1 MAALPLPAIHAS
13 HGGCWLRDAIGVTR
27 GLGKGEAIMAAA
39 DTPLLMLNAP
49 LVATRLGYPDLSG
62 LDLLELYAFVH
73 PARFVVPTPK
83 GLGTALGLPEPAG
96 DDEVPALLQ
105 AAAAA
110 LLDTCESPDWP
121 EREGAWSVL
130 QSLVRMR
137 WPWAGPL
144 SSRIA
149 QPERA
154 ERWLFSKLPE
164 WEEAPERPQPAQV
177 ALDEAAVL
185 DRLSALTGDTAEQRP
200 SQRAYAA
207 ETAHAFEPRR
217 REAAPHV
224 LLTQAGT
231 GIGKTLGYLAPASV
245 WAQQSGGT
253 VWVSTFTKALQRQL
267 RRESRRAWPA
277 HRRDGSPPVV
287 VRKGRE
293 NYLCL
298 LNLEDA
304 LQGGFGGRAAILA
317 QLVARWAAYT
327 QDGDMIGGDLPGWL
341 GTLFRQRGITSLT
354 DRRGEC
360 VYAGCPHYRKCFI
373 ERAARNSAQADL
385 VIANHA
391 LVMVNAARG
400 RDHAARPTRL
410 IFDEGHHVFEAADST
425 FAAALTGAET
435 IELKRWVLGPERG
448 SKGRRRGL
456 SARLADISSYDEQG
470 AKAIAAAAHAA
481 EALPSDGWLQRLSE
495 NAPVGPLEELFAAVR
510 ATVYARDESG
520 GQEAGYGL
528 ETEAAQLEGPFIEQ
542 AQAAEA
548 ALAEL
553 RQPLMRLGLRLEA
566 LLEEP
571 PDWLDG
577 PGRARIEGARHSLS
591 WRIDLLSAWEA
602 LLHRLGGPA
611 DPEFVDWL
619 AVERGDA
626 REFDIGLHRR
636 WLDPMKPFARTVL
649 EPSHGVMLTSATLKD
664 GHGASGD
671 DWDAAIARS
680 GTPHIGVAPRLSA
693 FESPFDYGAQAE
705 VLIVTDVPKGDI
717 PALAAAYG
725 RLIEA
730 SGGGVLGLFTAIRRL
745 RAVYGRIADRLAR
758 GGLPL
763 FAQHVDPIDTGTL
776 VDIFRDD
783 PRASLLGTDAL
794 RDGVDVPGHSLRL
807 VVMEQVPWPK
817 PSILHRARRL
827 AGGGSAHD
835 DRIIRARLAQ
845 AFGRLIRSR
854 EDHGHFVVLSSAFP
868 SRLLSAFPPGTPV
881 RRLTL
886 DEALQR
892 VASGVSPEPVT
903 TDTSSP
909 NPA

>member
-1 MAALPLPAIHAS
+1 M
-13 HGGCWLRDAIGVTR
+13 
-27 GLGKGEAIMAAA
+27 
-39 DTPLLMLNAP
+39 
-49 LVATRLGYPDLSG
+49 
-62 LDLLELYAFVH
+62 
-73 PARFVVPTPK
+73 PTPK
-83 GLGTALGLPEPAG
+83 GLASALDLPEPAS

-105 AAAAA
+105 AAAAK
-110 LLDTCESPDWP
+110 LLETCESPDWA
-121 EREGAWSVL
+121 EREGAWSAL

-144 SSRIA
+144 SPRIA

-164 WEEAPERPQPAQV
+164 WDEAPERPQPAQV
-177 ALDEAAVL
+177 TLDERAVL
-185 DRLSALTGDTAEQRP
+185 DRLALLTGDSAEQRP

-267 RRESRRAWPA
+267 RRESRRAWPM
-277 HRRDGSPPVV
+277 RRADGSPPVV

-410 IFDEGHHVFEAADST
+410 VFDEGHHVFEAADST

-456 SARLADISSYDEQG
+456 AARLADISSYDEQG

-495 NAPVGPLEELFAAVR
+495 NAPSGPLEELFAAVR
-510 ATVYARDESG
+510 ATVHARDESG

-528 ETEAAQLEGPFIEQ
+528 ETEAAQLDGPFIEQ

-553 RQPLMRLGLRLEA
+553 RQPLMRLGMWLEA

-577 PGRARIEGARHSLS
+577 PGRARIEGARHSLA

-636 WLDPMKPFARTVL
+636 WLDPMKPFARVVL
-649 EPSHGVMLTSATLKD
+649 EPSHGVMVTSATLKD
-664 GHGASGD
+664 GD
-671 DWDAAIARS
+671 NWDAAVSRS
-680 GTPHIGVAPRLSA
+680 GAQHIGVTPRLAA
-693 FESPFDYGAQAE
+693 FDSPFDYGAQAE

-794 RDGVDVPGHSLRL
+794 RDGVDVPGHSLRV

-827 AGGGSAHD
+827 AALRQAQDERNAGSAHD

-854 EDHGHFVVLSSAFP
+854 DDHGHFIVLSSAFP
-868 SRLLSAFPPGTPV
+868 SRLLTAFPPGTPV
-881 RRLTL
+881 HRVTL

-892 VASGVSPEPVT
+892 VASSASRGPVP
-903 TDTSSP
+903 TDASSP
-909 NPA
+909 SPA